1 MRALL
6 NSSRWN
12 FERFLALAL
21 CLALV
26 IAPPAARAL
35 GHSEDPQPVT
45 AQNAQREFAGRLAT
59 LQAML
64 AEIGDAGPDAEQR
77 AALAAEKQA
86 LIALDPAVRQEQ
98 AAIAQRLAVAGLPD
112 VILARQAAT
121 ADMHA
126 AQFSRLMAGL
136 DTIETARGAELAAAL
151 AATRDLLAADRPP
164 AREPPADQPL
174 PRQKRKQVAPVLD
187 LSTLSLASAG
197 IAAVPASPPTQADLD
212 PTIDVQLTDEVMDL
226 AASLGHSPLLIY
238 RYVRDHVDFEAY
250 LGSRKGSRE
259 TLLVGSGNDYDQASL
274 LIALLRASNIPA
286 RYIAGEVYLPAGQV
300 MNWLGVDDAATAASL
315 LATAGMQATAYGD
328 GYGNIV
334 AIAFNHVW
342 VAAYVPYG
350 NYRGIA
356 NDDTGKMWVPLDPS
370 LKAYD
375 YAPAVDIPAAMG
387 FNAEAFIDS
396 YITTMHEPSPVE
408 LYLQQIEAW
417 MATNRPDLAY
427 PDDAFRARSVVPDT
441 LELLPASPPFIVLS
455 KDAEYAEIPASAR
468 HRIRFVIEDNYGYT
482 LLDHTVN
489 LPTIASRRV
498 TISYIPATPADE
510 ATIASYGDLYLT
522 PPNLIH
528 LKPVLRVDG
537 AAVATGGSIAA
548 GISHY
553 SDMHFLPPSGD
564 SNEVPAVYN
573 NITAGAYQ
581 GIGIDTYR
589 VGMGIFVPATD
600 GALPDTDGITGE
612 KLYRT
617 AMAYLDRV
625 DQADRTIAETM
636 QMAFTTSVSEA
647 IVENVITVW
656 TSYGT
661 PVDWEWRGLI
671 VDADRKIIGPFSAA
685 GDTSEEKAFMVLAG
699 ADGSISEN
707 RIFEDS
713 YGEEA
718 VSTIKILELS
728 SDQGIPICRIQT
740 SIAADCPGMAQPS
753 SVVNAIN
760 NALAQGH
767 HVTIPRTGI
776 TYYQWQ
782 GTGYID
788 MEPATGAAGY
798 IIAGGQSGG
807 ATVDIWVAPWNLIF
821 ATIFRDVCSITAN
834 ITYPAEGDYFPYPGF
849 WSGLL
854 HPQPPRFDVD
864 YTVSYCDDGSKVV
877 NESFRPHYQ
886 YGPGDY
892 TFYAGWGTG
901 ATRNFT
907 IFGAEVETPD
917 DAVAF
922 KGGDSITLNAKGVPR
937 LPPGATFQWTKY
949 GSGDGAFNPAD
960 AQTTK
965 FSGTVTG
972 EPEVKVAVA
981 NSNGTTTSPGK
992 KLFVAEVTDVTAEG
1006 AETIAAVA
1014 GGTPAMKHFVSPKGT
1029 GSMTLKATV
1038 NPNTAEVRAKVDW
1051 ENATEDAGNPLS
1063 ATVSRTAAAE
1073 ITVKIK
1079 IANQDARTAKA
1090 WVVWANLAGGV
1101 APPVVTAMI
1110 STEGLRVGT
1119 RLSSAF
1125 NCTATIVPASITTS
1139 ADRPDLSGANTAPP
1153 PGGTNSCG
1161 DPLSGGADHKW
1172 DMTRRIAIRAETTAQ
1187 NPPLALP
1194 CVDFTDDYP
1203 ANQAEGN
1210 DDAGTGDENNNPYG
1224 SGVITSVD
1232 TPSRSNLL
1240 EGGNVGATY
1249 RSRLWFQ
1256 EFARFEL
1263 NGNWYVVSDP
1273 LNWRVDYQMI
1283 KRQVTEALWNLDANG
1298 DGDQNDDVSEAMLG
1312 QDTNG
1317 DGDQN
1322 DMVGYWD
1329 NNGSSSA
1336 NDNADLP

>member
-441 LELLPASPPFIVLS
+441 LEFLPASPPFIVLS

-685 GDTSEEKAFMVLAG
+685 GDTGEEKAFMVLAG

-807 ATVDIWVAPWNLIF
+807 ATVDIWIAPWELIF

-907 IFGAEVETPD
+907 IFGVEIETPD
-917 DAVAF
+917 GTWAV
-922 KGGDSITLNAKGVPR
+922 KDGNSITLEGNVTPR
-937 LPPGATFQWTKY
+937 VPPG
-949 GSGDGAFNPAD
+949 GSVAWAITAGPGAGNLAS
-960 AQTTK
+960 ANTQNTE
-965 FSGTVTG
+965 FSGTT
-972 EPEVKVAVA
+972 K
-981 NSNGTTTSPGK
+981 GK
-992 KLFVAEVTDVTAEG
+992 LTVDVTVSNTNG
-1006 AETIAAVA
+1006 ATKHSGKLEVYVPQIKLEKVGKATIEAANHYSEN
-1014 GGTPAMKHFVSPKGT
+1014 T
-1029 GSMTLKATV
+1029 TLKATIV
-1038 NPNTAEVRAKVDW
+1038 YPPGHPKAGQAIADFSQTVTFDEEA
-1051 ENATEDAGNPLS
+1051 ATNYYDGNNG
-1063 ATVSRTAAAE
+1063 ATSLPQNVTP
-1073 ITVKIK
+1073 T
-1079 IANQDARTAKA
+1079 N
-1090 WVVWANLAGGV
+1090 GV
-1101 APPVVTAMI
+1101 ATLVIKSVSNSNDVGGPVDASVKA
-1110 STEGLRVGT
+1110 
-1119 RLSSAF
+1119 
-1125 NCTATIVPASITTS
+1125 TATIAEQQSSSNPLAVDQWVDEDSDGMKDWLRNQSQDILTHFQGLTGEVNTVADLVAGISETS
-1139 ADRPDLSGANTAPP
+1139 G
-1153 PGGTNSCG
+1153 SCG
-1161 DPLSGGADHKW
+1161 ATGRGTVTIVVSPVCGTPNKHRLNVDHELSDTVIHEARHVWQGHEAPRT
-1172 DMTRRIAIRAETTAQ
+1172 DMG
-1187 NPPLALP
+1187 
-1194 CVDFTDDYP
+1194 TDEDNNSATP
-1203 ANQAEGN
+1203 AN
-1210 DDAGTGDENNNPYG
+1210 DDDRDWAPQT
-1224 SGVITSVD
+1224 
-1232 TPSRSNLL
+1232 
-1240 EGGNVGATY
+1240 
-1249 RSRLWFQ
+1249 
-1256 EFARFEL
+1256 
-1263 NGNWYVVSDP
+1263 VSF
-1273 LNWRVDYQMI
+1273 
-1283 KRQVTEALWNLDANG
+1283 
-1298 DGDQNDDVSEAMLG
+1298 
-1312 QDTNG
+1312 
-1317 DGDQN
+1317 
-1322 DMVGYWD
+1322 
-1329 NNGSSSA
+1329 SSA
-1336 NDNADLP
+1336 NVIRDLATNYCCSNDNSADLWSDGSYKNGVDVADAWEDDAWDFAAAHKND